1 MQDRTIHKQ
10 IDFKGKGLHS
20 GKKVILRLIP
30 DDKGG
35 IRFFTEGVEIKAD
48 IKNVSSTF
56 HRIVLSNKG
65 KSVSTVE
72 HLLSALFSLR
82 ITHLVCEV
90 EGGEIPVMDGSALPF
105 IDYIM
110 EVGLEDLGREIPMRR
125 FPSIYFH
132 EKETEMFY
140 MPSDDTYVFAQISYD
155 NPYLSYQYNGSFIK
169 DYLFSERIASA
180 RTFTLKEWIPEL
192 KKKGL
197 IKGGNV
203 SNAVIIDKDGKTN
216 KLRFED
222 EPVRH
227 KILDFVG
234 DLCLIGT
241 NGEGRFF
248 LMNTGH
254 KDHIKLL
261 EMLLKEEK
269 K

>member
-1 MQDRTIHKQ
+1 MQERTIHNIVK
-10 IDFKGKGLHS
+10 INGIGLHT
-20 GKKVILRLIP
+20 GNRVKLRLIP
-30 DDKGG
+30 TNKGG
-35 IRFFTEGVEIKAD
+35 IRFYTGGVEIKAD
-48 IKNVSSTF
+48 VKNVSSTF
-56 HRIVLSNKG
+56 HRIVLSSKG

-72 HLLSALFSLR
+72 HLLATLFSLR
-82 ITHLVCEV
+82 ITHLICEV
-90 EGGEIPVMDGSALPF
+90 EGGEIPVMDGSAAPF

-110 EVGLEDLGREIPMRR
+110 EEGLVDLGREIPMRR
-125 FPSIYFH
+125 FPSVHFRS
-132 EKETEMFY
+132 KDTEMFY
-140 MPSDDTYVFAQISYD
+140 IPSGDTYVFTQISYD
-155 NPYLSYQYNGSFIK
+155 NPFLSYKYNGFFIK
-169 DYLFSERIASA
+169 NWLFSERIAPA

-197 IKGGNV
+197 IKGGTA
-203 SNAVIIDKDGKTN
+203 SNAVIIDKNGKTN

-241 NGEGRFF
+241 NIEGHFF

-254 KDHIKLL
+254 KDHIKFLK
-261 EMLLKEEK
+261 MLLKEEK